1 MYTFIAATENIPRAR
16 LAMAAVAS
24 DDRETETR
32 KDGIPVSLSLAFG
45 AGVLGS
51 VLIAVGATL
60 ADRPR
65 RIAHRVVLAL
75 GWLWVACVIGFT
87 FGTRSGG
94 GQAVNLT
101 LLDMANPADLI
112 DFLLNMAMFAPGGIL
127 LAVLRTGVWPAGALA
142 FLGSLAIEV
151 TQYLTAS
158 GRTADINDLLSNTL
172 GCTAGYACAAA
183 VGKAA
188 HEIGRRQRYAHEVD
202 RLSRL

>member
-1 MYTFIAATENIPRAR
+1 MCTSIAATEYIPRIR
-16 LAMAAVAS
+16 LAIAAVAS
-24 DDRETETR
+24 DDRETEIQ
-32 KDGIPVSLSLAFG
+32 KDGLHVSLSLALG

-51 VLIAVGATL
+51 ALIAVAATL
-60 ADRPR
+60 AGRPR
-65 RIAHRVVLAL
+65 RIAHRVVPAL

-87 FGTRSGG
+87 FGSRSGG
-94 GQAVNLT
+94 GQAVNLA
-101 LLDMANPADLI
+101 LLDVAHPADLI

-127 LAVLRTGVWPAGALA
+127 LAVLRTGLWPAGALA

-172 GCTAGYACAAA
+172 GCIAGYACAAA

-188 HEIGRRQRYAHEVD
+188 HEIGRRRRYAHEVD
-202 RLSRL
+202 TLSRR